1 MPNVREL
8 SVQFYRTRCTYMY
21 IHILCPVNLPKKYNK
36 NPSEETRE
44 DNLCELWPILDAHD
58 LER

>member
-1 MPNVREL
+1 MGTVCAL
-8 SVQFYRTRCTYMY
+8 LQDILYTHIY
-21 IHILCPVNLPKKYNK
+21 IYILCPVNFLMPKKYNK

-44 DNLCELWPILDAHD
+44 DNLCELWPVLDAHD